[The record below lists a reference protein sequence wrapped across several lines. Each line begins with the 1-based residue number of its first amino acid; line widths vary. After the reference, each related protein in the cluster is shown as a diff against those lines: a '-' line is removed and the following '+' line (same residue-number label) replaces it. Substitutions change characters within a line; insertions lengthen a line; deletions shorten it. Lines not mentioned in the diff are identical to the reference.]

1 MCSGWSRLLEDALI
15 KLSTVATDIMGVS
28 GRAMLEA
35 LIVGQR
41 DPKVLAELARG
52 RMRGKRA
59 ALVQAL
65 TGRFDDHHAE
75 LARVLLDHIDALTT
89 QTDRLTA
96 PDRGADRGRPRG
108 PTTPGPIRAQPRA
121 RRWRHHRRGR
131 SHPSGAGPA
140 PHPRSPG

>member
-1 MCSGWSRLLEDALI
+1 
-15 KLSTVATDIMGVS
+15 VATDIVGVS

-75 LARVLLDHIDALTT
+75 LARMLLDQIDSLGVQST
-89 QTDRLTA
+89 
-96 PDRGADRGRPRG
+96 G
-108 PTTPGPIRAQPRA
+108 
-121 RRWRHHRRGR
+121 
-131 SHPSGAGPA
+131 
-140 PHPRSPG
+140 